1 MGRGRSPNNRSTPDG
16 GAEGPPGSLA
26 ELRDQVLAVGDK
38 YGYDAEHARQVA
50 ALSHELFVQ
59 LRVVHQLN
67 ESWLPILD
75 HAALLHD
82 IGYFVNA
89 RKHHR
94 HTASLILADALLDG
108 YPKPWRAV
116 VALVARNHRKRPRQA
131 PKSLGAQRQR
141 AVARLTAILRIADAL
156 DYNHDAQTRLQRV
169 QISETRVRVELAGV
183 RLASL
188 RRVLEQKSAYFPE
201 PFALPVTFTL
211 TTGSG
216 RGQPVGRGGR
226 G

>member
-1 MGRGRSPNNRSTPDG
+1 MGRRRRPNDHSAPHG

-26 ELRDQVLAVGDK
+26 ALRDQVLAVGDK

-50 ALSHELFVQ
+50 ALSHELFVA

-67 ESWLPILD
+67 ESWLPVLN

-89 RKHHR
+89 KKHHR
-94 HTASLILADALLDG
+94 HTASLILGDALLDG
-108 YPKPWRAV
+108 YPKPWRRV
-116 VALVARNHRKRPRQA
+116 VALVARNHRKRPRPA
-131 PKSLGAQRQR
+131 PKSWGAERQR

-169 QISETRVRVELAGV
+169 QISETRVRLELAGT

-188 RRVLEQKSAYFPE
+188 RRVLERKSAYFPE
-201 PFALPVTFTL
+201 PFSLPVTFTF
-211 TTGSG
+211 TPGSG
-216 RGQPVGRGGR
+216 RGPAVARGGK